1 MTLRFNLTGK
11 ARTKLAKAISQELN
25 TEATYIKG
33 KTHAYI
39 IGDYTL
45 DKEGILTGPDNWEL
59 AANLQDLHNF
69 VPASA
74 DYTAEVEEEINAETA
89 TEAQETPT
97 EAQEAPNAD
106 EAPTIEEPAPK
117 AKRRGIMDIIVD
129 ELNEHAEDG
138 ATWTRLHST
147 PQMECGDG
155 RWRNLD
161 GTYASTTPTAPSDEV
176 ETIEPAETQ
185 EQPTDSGFGLTIEM
199 PLDGFNPDKLD
210 NLCKLVTAKEALL
223 KAALGASDL
232 PIQVTD
238 TIRFPWFQQESTL
251 TAEEVEAYA
260 TFISL
265 LCETAKEKKRVTAKA
280 GEMPDNPKYAFR
292 CFLLSLGMIGKEYA
306 TSRKVLLSKLEGN
319 SAWKDGSKAKAEA
332 PAITEPSEVAEEA

>member
-11 ARTKLAKAISQELN
+11 VRTKLAKAISQELN

-39 IGDYTL
+39 IGEYTL
-45 DKEGILTGPDNWEL
+45 DREGILTGPDNREL
-59 AANLQDLHNF
+59 ATSLQDLHSF
-69 VPASA
+69 VPTSA
-74 DYTAEVEEEINAETA
+74 DYGTEVEEETNAETA

-106 EAPTIEEPAPK
+106 ETP
-117 AKRRGIMDIIVD
+117 
-129 ELNEHAEDG
+129 
-138 ATWTRLHST
+138 ST
-147 PQMECGDG
+147 
-155 RWRNLD
+155 
-161 GTYASTTPTAPSDEV
+161 
-176 ETIEPAETQ
+176 ETQ
-185 EQPTDSGFGLTIEM
+185 EQPNDSGFGLTIEM

-210 NLCKLVTAKEALL
+210 NLCKLVTAKEVLL
-223 KAALGASDL
+223 KAALGADDL

-238 TIRFPWFQQESTL
+238 TIRFPWFQQENTL

-280 GEMPDNPKYAFR
+280 GEMPENPKYAFR
-292 CFLLSLGMIGKEYA
+292 CFLLSLGMIGKEYQ
-306 TSRKVLLSKLEGN
+306 TSRRVLLSRLEGN
-319 SAWKDGSKAKAEA
+319 SAWKDGCKAKAEA
-332 PAITEPSEVAEEA
+332 PATADHAEVAADA